1 MGEKKKA
8 NGKECLLNLLNVYLS
23 NIEKTEVVI
32 DSQTLDFLLDKLNV
46 MVKEEKMGRGSR
58 FTLEQL
64 DMFNAR
70 FGLDDGGDLKSYEEV
85 ANKFNT
91 TDVRVRQAE
100 VQGIRNLTSYQMIE
114 ENNIS
119 RGGR

>member
-1 MGEKKKA
+1 
-8 NGKECLLNLLNVYLS
+8 
-23 NIEKTEVVI
+23 
-32 DSQTLDFLLDKLNV
+32 
-46 MVKEEKMGRGSR
+46 
-58 FTLEQL
+58 
-64 DMFNAR
+64 MFNAR